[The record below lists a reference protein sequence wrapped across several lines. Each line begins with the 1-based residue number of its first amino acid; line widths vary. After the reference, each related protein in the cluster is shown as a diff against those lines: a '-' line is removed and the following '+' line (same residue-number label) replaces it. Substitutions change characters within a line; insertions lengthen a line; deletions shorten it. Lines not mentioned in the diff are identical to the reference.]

1 MFHSFPY
8 FPILLRYERHGM
20 VARRADSIFGEHI
33 NFSGSLE
40 FIKPGANVAV
50 HILQMLQLLFISVAF
65 RQFLLMAEDVEGQEE
80 QQLLLKEFIQTVLLL
95 LYEETRP
102 QMGKKR
108 RFGHGKDIERH
119 KNGDLCL
126 ALAAREEHFEHA
138 PSGILAEQ
146 YGRH

>member
-102 QMGKKR
+102 QMGKNR

-119 KNGDLCL
+119 KKWRP
-126 ALAAREEHFEHA
+126 ALSI
-138 PSGILAEQ
+138 SGQRRAF
-146 YGRH
+146 